1 MAGVNKVILI
11 GNLGNDPDMRYM
23 PNGEPVANIS
33 IATSETWNDKNTGE
47 KREKTEWHRVVAYRR
62 TAEIIGQYTR
72 KGSKLYV
79 EGRLQTRKWTDQS
92 GQQRYTTE
100 IVADNIQMLDS
111 RGGGEGSFGGNGG
124 GNYPGNRSN
133 SGGYG
138 QQGGGYDQDYG
149 GSYDQDYGAPSG
161 GNRPRRTN
169 PCRHK
174 TTPAASAA
182 QPSIRT
188 TSTTTSRSDAHKK
201 PRLARFF

>member
-111 RGGGEGSFGGNGG
+111 RSGGEGSFGGNGS

-161 GNRPRRTN
+161 GNRPQ
-169 PCRHK
+169 PP
-174 TTPAASAA
+174 TPN
-182 QPSIRT
+182 
-188 TSTTTSRSDAHKK
+188 K
-201 PRLARFF
+201 PVPPQNNTGGLGGPTLDQDNFDDDIPF

>member
-111 RGGGEGSFGGNGG
+111 RSGGETNFGGGG
-124 GNYPGNRSN
+124 GNYNNNRN
-133 SGGYG
+133 NGGYG
-138 QQGGGYDQDYG
+138 QQGGFDDNYGDGYP
-149 GSYDQDYGAPSG
+149 DYGAPPSG
-161 GNRPRRTN
+161 GNNR
-169 PCRHK
+169 
-174 TTPAASAA
+174 SQQ
-182 QPSIRT
+182 QPPMPN
-188 TSTTTSRSDAHKK
+188 K
-201 PRLARFF
+201 PVPPQNNNGGVGGPTLDQDFDDDIPF

>member
-100 IVADNIQMLDS
+100 IIADNIQMLDS
-111 RGGGEGSFGGNGG
+111 RSGGEGSFGGNGS

-161 GNRPRRTN
+161 GNRSQP
-169 PCRHK
+169 P
-174 TTPAASAA
+174 TPN
-182 QPSIRT
+182 
-188 TSTTTSRSDAHKK
+188 K
-201 PRLARFF
+201 PVPPQNNTGGVGGPTLDQDFDDDIPF

>member
-62 TAEIIGQYTR
+62 TAEVIGQYTR

-100 IVADNIQMLDS
+100 IIADNIQMLDS
-111 RGGGEGSFGGNGG
+111 RSGGETNFGGGG
-124 GNYPGNRSN
+124 GNYNNNRN
-133 SGGYG
+133 NGGYG
-138 QQGGGYDQDYG
+138 QQGGFDDNYGDGYP
-149 GSYDQDYGAPSG
+149 DYGAPPSG
-161 GNRPRRTN
+161 GNNR
-169 PCRHK
+169 
-174 TTPAASAA
+174 SQQ
-182 QPSIRT
+182 QPPMPN
-188 TSTTTSRSDAHKK
+188 K
-201 PRLARFF
+201 PVPPQNNNGGVGGPTLDQDFDDDIPF

>member
-62 TAEIIGQYTR
+62 IAEVIGQYTR

-100 IVADNIQMLDS
+100 IIADNIQMLDS

-124 GNYPGNRSN
+124 GNYPNNR

-161 GNRPRRTN
+161 GNRPQ
-169 PCRHK
+169 PP
-174 TTPAASAA
+174 TPN
-182 QPSIRT
+182 
-188 TSTTTSRSDAHKK
+188 K
-201 PRLARFF
+201 PVPPQNNTGGLGGPTLDQDNFDDDIPF

>member
-62 TAEIIGQYTR
+62 TAEVIGQYTR

-100 IVADNIQMLDS
+100 IIADNIQMLDS
-111 RGGGEGSFGGNGG
+111 RSGGEGSFGGNGG

-161 GNRPRRTN
+161 GNRPQ
-169 PCRHK
+169 PP
-174 TTPAASAA
+174 TPN
-182 QPSIRT
+182 
-188 TSTTTSRSDAHKK
+188 K
-201 PRLARFF
+201 PVPPQNNTGGLGGPTLDQDNFDDDIPF

>member
-72 KGSKLYV
+72 KGNKLYV

-100 IVADNIQMLDS
+100 IIADNIQMLDS
-111 RGGGEGSFGGNGG
+111 RSGGEGSFGGNGG
-124 GNYPGNRSN
+124 GNYPNNRN
-133 SGGYG
+133 NGGGYG

-161 GNRPRRTN
+161 GNRPQ
-169 PCRHK
+169 PP
-174 TTPAASAA
+174 TPN
-182 QPSIRT
+182 
-188 TSTTTSRSDAHKK
+188 K
-201 PRLARFF
+201 PVPPQNNTGGLGGPTLDQDNFDDDIPF

>member
-62 TAEIIGQYTR
+62 TAEIIDQYTR

-111 RGGGEGSFGGNGG
+111 RGGGEGSFGGNGS
-124 GNYPGNRSN
+124 GNYSGNRSN

-161 GNRPRRTN
+161 GNRPQ
-169 PCRHK
+169 PP
-174 TTPAASAA
+174 TPN
-182 QPSIRT
+182 
-188 TSTTTSRSDAHKK
+188 K
-201 PRLARFF
+201 PVPPQNNTGGLGGPVIDQGDFDDDIPF

>member
-79 EGRLQTRKWTDQS
+79 EGKLQTRKWTDNN
-92 GQQRYTTE
+92 GVDKYITE
-100 IVADNIQMLDS
+100 IIADSVQLLDS
-111 RGGGEGSFGGNGG
+111 RGD
-124 GNYPGNRSN
+124 GNRGHDDHS
-133 SGGYG
+133 SRGGQG
-138 QQGGGYDQDYG
+138 HQQQQPQQNNAPQYNPPAQD
-149 GSYDQDYGAPSG
+149 DFDDVP
-161 GNRPRRTN
+161 
-169 PCRHK
+169 
-174 TTPAASAA
+174 
-182 QPSIRT
+182 
-188 TSTTTSRSDAHKK
+188 
-201 PRLARFF
+201 F

>member
-62 TAEIIGQYTR
+62 TAEVIGQYTR

-100 IVADNIQMLDS
+100 IIADNIQMLDS
-111 RGGGEGSFGGNGG
+111 RSGGEGSFGGNGS

-161 GNRPRRTN
+161 GNRPQ
-169 PCRHK
+169 PP
-174 TTPAASAA
+174 TPN
-182 QPSIRT
+182 
-188 TSTTTSRSDAHKK
+188 K
-201 PRLARFF
+201 PVPPQNNTGGLGGPTLDQDNFDDDIPF